1 MKREK
6 LKIAGMSC
14 EHCVIA
20 VRKELSKLKLNIIEV
35 NIGSGE
41 IEYNFSD
48 NDLLEAIDEA
58 GFKLIE
64 RNKN

>member
-1 MKREK
+1 
-6 LKIAGMSC
+6 MSC

-20 VRKELSKLKLNIIEV
+20 VGKDVTKLKLNIIEV
-35 NIGSGE
+35 NIGSAE